1 MDTLDFPTAAGRKR
15 HSGNGPGMPIRALFV
30 LPSLEGGGAQR
41 VTLNLLRLLA
51 RERIAPAL
59 MLFQRIGELLAELP
73 AGVPLFTGC
82 DISGKP
88 DVFRII
94 KELVIRARG
103 ADVVVASLQCRTTY
117 LCWLAGAI
125 ARRPVIG
132 WVQNAAVPDS
142 PMSRQ
147 SHRALTRVV
156 QPRLAASVFP
166 CKRAYEPLARQI
178 PLDRTRIEFIP
189 NSINLA
195 LVRQLS
201 RASAPAIPKCTPA
214 AATLLAVGRLA
225 PQKGFDILL
234 RALHQLHLG
243 GHRCRLVILGDGPER
258 ENLTSLTARLAL
270 QRFVEMPG
278 FVANPYTVMRQADV
292 FVLSSRFEGLPL
304 ALLEARALR
313 IPIVATDCLAGP
325 REILEGGRHGM
336 LVPVDDPA
344 AMASAIATTLRRS
357 RGQPFECDQSAV
369 ESAEDETPRCIAAWE
384 QLLLDIARPKHTGQE
399 HSGQARRL

>member
-1 MDTLDFPTAAGRKR
+1 MDARDLLAAPGRR
-15 HSGNGPGMPIRALFV
+15 GLSGDARMPIRALFV

-41 VTLNLLRLLA
+41 VTLNLLRLLS
-51 RERIAPAL
+51 RERVAPAL
-59 MLFQRIGELLAELP
+59 MLFQRIGELLPELP
-73 AGVPLFTGC
+73 AGVPLFAGC
-82 DISGKP
+82 GISGRP

-94 KELVIRARG
+94 KELVIRARE
-103 ADVVVASLQCRTTY
+103 ADIVVASLQCRTTY

-125 ARRPVIG
+125 ARRPVIS

-142 PMSRQ
+142 PMSRR
-147 SHRALTRVV
+147 SHRALMGVV
-156 QPRLAASVFP
+156 QPRLAANVFP
-166 CKRAYEPLARQI
+166 CERAYEPLARQI
-178 PLDRTRIEFIP
+178 PRDRTRIEFIP
-189 NSINLA
+189 NFIDLA
-195 LVRQLS
+195 LVRQL
-201 RASAPAIPKCTPA
+201 ACANGPAIPESTPA

-258 ENLTSLTARLAL
+258 ANLTSLTARLAL

-278 FVANPYTVMRQADV
+278 FVANPYAVMRQADV

-344 AMASAIATTLRRS
+344 AMACAIATVLRHP
-357 RGQPFECDQSAV
+357 RGRPLERYQSTV
-369 ESAEDETPRCIAAWE
+369 ESAEDDTPQCVAAWE
-384 QLLLDIARPKHTGQE
+384 RLLLDIARPKYAGQE
-399 HSGQARRL
+399 HSGQARRV